1 MILELISKDYNMTT
15 VASWELDKSRWI
27 NVIAD
32 LQLTEQQVGRA
43 GLGRNS
49 SSVTVKVGSMLT
61 AGSLRMPST
70 VQAEWAAGR
79 RRVTWRHG
87 A

>member
-15 VASWELDKSRWI
+15 VASWELDKSRWV

-43 GLGRNS
+43 GLGRHS
-49 SSVTVKVGSMLT
+49 
-61 AGSLRMPST
+61 R
-70 VQAEWAAGR
+70 
-79 RRVTWRHG
+79 
-87 A
+87 